1 MKKSDNKVINL
12 FEQSSIGTKAL
23 VITESLKMKRGGSL
37 TRPVLA
43 YETWGK
49 LSKSKDNVI
58 VILTGLSANSHVTSN
73 SSHIR
78 QKELK
83 QDRVNLLS
91 GQQIGLM
98 HIMV

>member
-43 YETWGK
+43 MKHGESY
-49 LSKSKDNVI
+49 
-58 VILTGLSANSHVTSN
+58 
-73 SSHIR
+73 
-78 QKELK
+78 LK
-83 QDRVNLLS
+83 VKTMLL
-91 GQQIGLM
+91 
-98 HIMV
+98 

>member
-1 MKKSDNKVINL
+1 
-12 FEQSSIGTKAL
+12 
-23 VITESLKMKRGGSL
+23 MKRGGSI

-73 SSHIR
+73 SSNT
-78 QKELK
+78 KPGWWE
-83 QDRVNLLS
+83 
-91 GQQIGLM
+91 G
-98 HIMV
+98 MVGHNKAIDTTKYYVICINSLGSCFGSTGPASINEITGEPFRLTFPN